1 MLVLLRDAGLPRFT
15 AMAAFIGPWR
25 SPLEPLKMVNTPVDV
40 WKVGKW
46 QVRDRETTRT
56 FLWREVT
63 HKEPG
68 KKAEITQK
76 KSRYLLI
83 YCSTEHKASLK
94 YSNDGLISSVLSWLS
109 IKARREERTTVAY
122 LWLIIRAVDRMLSKQ
137 TEFTISL
144 DIKA

>member
-1 MLVLLRDAGLPRFT
+1 
-15 AMAAFIGPWR
+15 
-25 SPLEPLKMVNTPVDV
+25 MVNTPVDV

-46 QVRDRETTRT
+46 QVRDRETIRT

-83 YCSTEHKASLK
+83 YCSAEHKASLK
-94 YSNDGLISSVLSWLS
+94 YSDDGLISSVLSWLS

-122 LWLIIRAVDRMLSKQ
+122 LWLIIRAVDRLLSKQ